1 MRKLLT
7 TVYIVIMAILLIFHG
22 GPKSEFS
29 YSEWKTIVVKGKS
42 RSPQGLFSIGD
53 GESYLHIS
61 VPNKAARS
69 FWYRVKDFN
78 EVSVRL
84 VNETSIAALKFRGE
98 IIYNIEEYESAV
110 KRKKATVEDKMLMV
124 SSVYILL
131 IAFFTFKKRR

>member
-42 RSPQGLFSIGD
+42 RTPQGLFSIDD
-53 GESYLHIS
+53 GKGYLHIA

-84 VNETSIAALKFRGE
+84 VSENSIAALKFRGE
-98 IIYNIEEYESAV
+98 IVYGIEEYEAAV
-110 KRKKATVEDKMLMV
+110 KRTKSSMEDQMLMV
-124 SSVYILL
+124 SAIYIILL
-131 IAFFTFKKRR
+131 GFFNFNERR

>member
-29 YSEWKTIVVKGKS
+29 YFSLS
-42 RSPQGLFSIGD
+42 QRLFSIDD
-53 GESYLHIS
+53 GKGYLHIA

-84 VNETSIAALKFRGE
+84 VSENSIAALKFRGE
-98 IIYNIEEYESAV
+98 IVYGIEEYEAAV
-110 KRKKATVEDKMLMV
+110 KRTKSSMEDQMLMV
-124 SSVYILL
+124 SAIYIILL
-131 IAFFTFKKRR
+131 GFFNFNERR